1 MEYTSERKLMIDIN
15 RMKNA
20 DNGSMTMATAPI
32 GNGRLKEYFSVSPPN
47 NTLSETKESAAV
59 LKKEKKADTEGF
71 NDPLRNKDAIPPAKS
86 KKMPAK
92 NKITVSTFGG
102 I

>member
-1 MEYTSERKLMIDIN
+1 MTDIN
-15 RMKNA
+15 RIKNA
-20 DNGSMTMATAPI
+20 DRGSMTIGTTPI
-32 GNGRLKEYFSVSPPN
+32 GRGRLKENFSVSPPN
-47 NTLSETKESAAV
+47 NTLSETKERIAV

-71 NDPLRNKDAIPPAKS
+71 KDPLRNKDAIPPAKS
-86 KKMPAK
+86 KKMPVK